1 METEN
6 IERIIEKEDEV
17 HQKPEEEE
25 KSANE
30 EEEESDANNE
40 ENTQNLE
47 SNHQTE
53 QSQENEQEKEEK
65 NNEQNLDEKEK
76 GGVVDPYATTTYILK
91 YRRTK
96 EELKEL
102 AVETN
107 LPKSES
113 CYFMINIKL
122 TKSDNA
128 DMTNSNTD
136 ISNENIEPEFLVI
149 SCHEIA
155 AIYMDEIYERKYTLN
170 DLCKEIKYF
179 KIFDKIEEARNVIDE
194 SLKNNEKNPKKIFVD
209 FKNKELKLHMKLSY
223 WDREKETMFTIPK
236 KILSEKEKNSLL
248 PEFLKEIQQKMNH
261 LKDENKKLKAKNII
275 LQSSKGGSDFLIES
289 DFKKDND
296 LKVGLMNENI
306 EDKINE
312 TNIETRSIKKK
323 IIKKKKIKKKINKD
337 KDKDTPKKVTSPE
350 ENYF

>member
-6 IERIIEKEDEV
+6 IERIIEKDDEV
-17 HQKPEEEE
+17 RPKPEEEE
-25 KSANE
+25 KSGNE

-40 ENTQNLE
+40 ENTQNQE
-47 SNHQTE
+47 SNHQEE

-65 NNEQNLDEKEK
+65 NNEQNIEEKEK
-76 GGVVDPYATTTYILK
+76 AVIDPFAITTYILK
-91 YRRTK
+91 YKRTK

-122 TKSDNA
+122 IRNDNA
-128 DMTNSNTD
+128 DVTNSNTD
-136 ISNENIEPEFLVI
+136 ISNENSEPEFLVI

-155 AIYMDEIYERKYTLN
+155 AIYMDEIYERTYTLD

-179 KIFDKIEEARNVIDE
+179 KIFDKIEEARNIIDE
-194 SLKNNEKNPKKIFVD
+194 SLRNNEKNPKKIFID

-223 WDREKETMFTIPK
+223 WDREKETVFTIPK
-236 KILSEKEKNSLL
+236 KILSEKEKNNLL

-306 EDKINE
+306 EDKNNE
-312 TNIETRSIKKK
+312 SNIENRSVRKK

-337 KDKDTPKKVTSPE
+337 KDKETPKKVNSPE

>member
-6 IERIIEKEDEV
+6 IERIMEKEEEV
-17 HQKPEEEE
+17 RQKPEEDE
-25 KSANE
+25 KSVNE
-30 EEEESDANNE
+30 EEEEDDMNNE
-40 ENTQNLE
+40 ENAPNQE
-47 SNHQTE
+47 SNHQE
-53 QSQENEQEKEEK
+53 EPSQENEQEAEEN
-65 NNEQNLDEKEK
+65 NNEQNPEEKE
-76 GGVVDPYATTTYILK
+76 VYDPYSTTTYILK
-91 YRRTK
+91 YKRTK

-107 LPKSES
+107 LPKSET

-122 TKSDNA
+122 LKSDNA

-136 ISNENIEPEFLVI
+136 ISNENIEPQYLSI

-155 AIYMDEIYERKYTLN
+155 AIYMDEIYERIYTLE

-179 KIFDKIEEARNVIDE
+179 KIFDKIEEARNIIDE
-194 SLKNNEKNPKKIFVD
+194 SMKSNEKNQKKIFVD

-223 WDREKETMFTIPK
+223 WDREKETVFNIPK
-236 KILSEKEKNSLL
+236 KILSEKEKNNLL

-323 IIKKKKIKKKINKD
+323 IVKKKKIKKKINKD
-337 KDKDTPKKVTSPE
+337 KDKETPKKVNSPE

>member
-17 HQKPEEEE
+17 HPKPEEEE
-25 KSANE
+25 KSVNE
-30 EEEESDANNE
+30 EEEESEANNE
-40 ENTQNLE
+40 ENTQNIE

-53 QSQENEQEKEEK
+53 QSQENEQEKDEK

-76 GGVVDPYATTTYILK
+76 GGVIDPYETTTYILK
-91 YRRTK
+91 YKRTK

-155 AIYMDEIYERKYTLN
+155 AIYMDEIYERTYTLD

-248 PEFLKEIQQKMNH
+248 P
-261 LKDENKKLKAKNII
+261 AKNE
-275 LQSSKGGSDFLIES
+275 SFKGR
-289 DFKKDND
+289 K
-296 LKVGLMNENI
+296 
-306 EDKINE
+306 
-312 TNIETRSIKKK
+312 
-323 IIKKKKIKKKINKD
+323 
-337 KDKDTPKKVTSPE
+337 
-350 ENYF
+350 

>member
-6 IERIIEKEDEV
+6 IERIMEKEEEV
-17 HQKPEEEE
+17 RQKPEEDE

-30 EEEESDANNE
+30 EEEEDDMNNE
-40 ENTQNLE
+40 ENAPNQE
-47 SNHQTE
+47 SNHQE
-53 QSQENEQEKEEK
+53 EPSQENEQEAEEN
-65 NNEQNLDEKEK
+65 NNEQNPEEKEK
-76 GGVVDPYATTTYILK
+76 EVYDPYSTTTYILK
-91 YRRTK
+91 YKRTK

-107 LPKSES
+107 LPKSET

-122 TKSDNA
+122 LKSDNA

-136 ISNENIEPEFLVI
+136 ISNENIEPQYLSI

-155 AIYMDEIYERKYTLN
+155 AIYMDEIYERIYTLE

-179 KIFDKIEEARNVIDE
+179 KIFDKIEEARNIIDE
-194 SLKNNEKNPKKIFVD
+194 SMKSNEKNQKKIFVD

-223 WDREKETMFTIPK
+223 WDREKETVFNIPK
-236 KILSEKEKNSLL
+236 KILSEKEKNNLL

-306 EDKINE
+306 EDKNNE
-312 TNIETRSIKKK
+312 TNIENRSVRKK

-337 KDKDTPKKVTSPE
+337 KDKETPKKVNSPE

>member
-17 HQKPEEEE
+17 HPKPEEEE
-25 KSANE
+25 KSVNE

-40 ENTQNLE
+40 DNTQNLE

-53 QSQENEQEKEEK
+53 QSQENEQEKDEK
-65 NNEQNLDEKEK
+65 NNEQNLEEKEK

-136 ISNENIEPEFLVI
+136 ISNENIEPKFLVI

-261 LKDENKKLKAKNII
+261 LKEENKKLKAKNMK
-275 LQSSKGGSDFLIES
+275 LESNNGGSDFLIES

-296 LKVGLMNENI
+296 LKNGLMNENT
-306 EDKINE
+306 EDKNSEINAE
-312 TNIETRSIKKK
+312 NKSVKKK
-323 IIKKKKIKKKINKD
+323 IVKKKKIKKKIS
-337 KDKDTPKKVTSPE
+337 KDTPKKVNSTE

>member
-6 IERIIEKEDEV
+6 IERIMEKEEEV
-17 HQKPEEEE
+17 RQKPEEDE

-30 EEEESDANNE
+30 EEEEDDMNNE
-40 ENTQNLE
+40 ENAPNQE
-47 SNHQTE
+47 SNHQE
-53 QSQENEQEKEEK
+53 EPSQENEQEAEEN
-65 NNEQNLDEKEK
+65 NNEQNPEEKEK
-76 GGVVDPYATTTYILK
+76 EVYDPYSTTTYILK
-91 YRRTK
+91 YKRTK

-107 LPKSES
+107 LPKSET

-122 TKSDNA
+122 LKSDNA

-136 ISNENIEPEFLVI
+136 ISNENIEPQYLSI

-155 AIYMDEIYERKYTLN
+155 AIYMDEIYERIYTLE

-179 KIFDKIEEARNVIDE
+179 KIFDKIEEARNIIDE
-194 SLKNNEKNPKKIFVD
+194 SMKSNEKNQKKIFVD
-209 FKNKELKLHMKLSY
+209 FKNKELKLHMNLSY
-223 WDREKETMFTIPK
+223 WDREKETVFNIPK
-236 KILSEKEKNSLL
+236 KILSEKEKNNLL

>member
-17 HQKPEEEE
+17 HPKPEEEE
-25 KSANE
+25 KSVNE

-53 QSQENEQEKEEK
+53 QSQENEQEKDEK
-65 NNEQNLDEKEK
+65 NNEQNLEEKEK

-128 DMTNSNTD
+128 
-136 ISNENIEPEFLVI
+136 PEFLVI

-261 LKDENKKLKAKNII
+261 LKEENKKLKAKNMI
-275 LQSSKGGSDFLIES
+275 LQSNNGGSDFLIES

-296 LKVGLMNENI
+296 LKNGLMNENT
-306 EDKINE
+306 EDKNSEINAE
-312 TNIETRSIKKK
+312 NKSVKKK
-323 IIKKKKIKKKINKD
+323 IVKKKKIKKKIS
-337 KDKDTPKKVTSPE
+337 KDTPKKVNSTE

>member
-17 HQKPEEEE
+17 HQKPEEDE
-25 KSANE
+25 KSGNE

-47 SNHQTE
+47 SNHQEE
-53 QSQENEQEKEEK
+53 QSQENGQEKDEK
-65 NNEQNLDEKEK
+65 NNEQNNEEKEK
-76 GGVVDPYATTTYILK
+76 GVIDPYETTTYILK
-91 YRRTK
+91 YKRTK

-113 CYFMINIKL
+113 CFFMINIKL
-122 TKSDNA
+122 IKNDNA

-155 AIYMDEIYERKYTLN
+155 AIYMDEIYERTYTLE

-179 KIFDKIEEARNVIDE
+179 KIFDKIEEARSVIDE
-194 SLKNNEKNPKKIFVD
+194 SLKNNEKNPKKIFID

-261 LKDENKKLKAKNII
+261 LKEENKKLKAKNMI
-275 LQSSKGGSDFLIES
+275 LQSNKGGSDFLIES

-296 LKVGLMNENI
+296 LKNGLMNENTD
-306 EDKINE
+306 DKNNE
-312 TNIETRSIKKK
+312 TNIENKSVKKK
-323 IIKKKKIKKKINKD
+323 IVKKKKIKKKISKD
-337 KDKDTPKKVTSPE
+337 QPKKVNATE

>member
-6 IERIIEKEDEV
+6 IERIMEKEEEV
-17 HQKPEEEE
+17 RQKPEEDE

-30 EEEESDANNE
+30 EEEEDDMNNE
-40 ENTQNLE
+40 ENAPNQE
-47 SNHQTE
+47 SNHQE
-53 QSQENEQEKEEK
+53 EPSQENEQEAEEN
-65 NNEQNLDEKEK
+65 NNEQNPEEKEK
-76 GGVVDPYATTTYILK
+76 EVYDPYSTTTYILK
-91 YRRTK
+91 YKRTK

-107 LPKSES
+107 LPKSET

-122 TKSDNA
+122 LKSDNA

-136 ISNENIEPEFLVI
+136 ISNENIEPQYLSI

-155 AIYMDEIYERKYTLN
+155 AIYMDEIYERIYTLE

-179 KIFDKIEEARNVIDE
+179 KIFDKIEEARNIIDE
-194 SLKNNEKNPKKIFVD
+194 SMKSNEKNQKKIFVD

-223 WDREKETMFTIPK
+223 WDREKETVFNIPK
-236 KILSEKEKNSLL
+236 KILSEKEKNNLL

-323 IIKKKKIKKKINKD
+323 IVKKKKIKKKINKD

>member
-1 METEN
+1 
-6 IERIIEKEDEV
+6 
-17 HQKPEEEE
+17 
-25 KSANE
+25 
-30 EEEESDANNE
+30 
-40 ENTQNLE
+40 
-47 SNHQTE
+47 
-53 QSQENEQEKEEK
+53 
-65 NNEQNLDEKEK
+65 
-76 GGVVDPYATTTYILK
+76 VVDPYATTTYILK

-194 SLKNNEKNPKKIFVD
+194 SLKNNEKNTKKIFVD

-261 LKDENKKLKAKNII
+261 LKEENKKLKAKNMI
-275 LQSSKGGSDFLIES
+275 LQSNNGGSDFLIES

-296 LKVGLMNENI
+296 LKNGLMNENT
-306 EDKINE
+306 EDKNSEINAE
-312 TNIETRSIKKK
+312 NKSVKKK
-323 IIKKKKIKKKINKD
+323 IVKKKKIKKKIS
-337 KDKDTPKKVTSPE
+337 KDTPKKVNSTE

>member
-17 HQKPEEEE
+17 HQKQEEEE
-25 KSANE
+25 KSGNE

-40 ENTQNLE
+40 ENPQNQE
-47 SNHQTE
+47 SNHQE
-53 QSQENEQEKEEK
+53 SQSQENEQQYINE
-65 NNEQNLDEKEK
+65 NINEQNAEEKEK
-76 GGVVDPYATTTYILK
+76 EVVDPFGTTTYLLK
-91 YRRTK
+91 YKRTK

-102 AVETN
+102 AFETN
-107 LPKSES
+107 LPKSET
-113 CYFMINIKL
+113 CFFMINIKL
-122 TKSDNA
+122 LKSDNA

-136 ISNENIEPEFLVI
+136 ISNENIEPEYLAI
-149 SCHEIA
+149 CCHEIA
-155 AIYMDEIYERKYTLN
+155 AVYMDEIYERIYTLE

-179 KIFDKIEEARNVIDE
+179 KIFDKIAEARNIIDE
-194 SLKNNEKNPKKIFVD
+194 SLRTNEKNNKKIFIN

-223 WDREKETMFTIPK
+223 WDREKETVFSVPK
-236 KILSEKEKNSLL
+236 KILSEKEKNNLL

-261 LKDENKKLKAKNII
+261 LKEENKKLKSKNMI

-296 LKVGLMNENI
+296 LKNGLMNENI
-306 EDKINE
+306 EEKNNDNNSETKIV
-312 TNIETRSIKKK
+312 KKK
-323 IIKKKKIKKKINKD
+323 IIKKKKIKKKLNKE
-337 KDKDTPKKVTSPE
+337 TPKKVDSAE